1 MKSKFREDI
10 QQLIEYKRFKDF
22 SPIQKKAIPL
32 ILDKKDVIGVSATGT
47 GKSHAFILP
56 ILQMVD
62 SSLNEIQAIIT
73 APTRE
78 LAIQLYTMISE
89 INMFNEDINI
99 KLIASGKDKE
109 RMIEGLKT
117 QPHIVVGTI
126 GRQKDLFVDEA
137 VLRLDS
143 AKIIVI
149 DEADMTLELGFLQ
162 QVDEICGRLPKKLQM
177 LVFSATVPSQLQPF
191 LRKYMTRPT
200 LIEATEKHELS
211 PNIEHILI
219 NCRYSSYAD
228 KLLKILPGIQPYVC
242 MIFARTKQEVISVA
256 ELLKNKGYDIIEIH
270 GDLSNRERKQ
280 ALKAISADKTSYI
293 VCSDIMARGL
303 DIESVSHVISL
314 GLPSSLNYYTHRSG
328 RTGRA
333 GRSGTS
339 YVLFDQSDINGIKVL
354 RNQGFNFS
362 YKDYRRGQWVDV
374 KPFDF
379 KPTRKKLS
387 EEDVEIQKI
396 MKKPVKKV
404 KPGYKKKRE
413 AEVEKIRRRQR
424 RLKIKAAIKEQQKER
439 AKKAQREKRET
450 DR

>member
-1 MKSKFREDI
+1 MNFKFREDI

-62 SSLNEIQAIIT
+62 SSLNEIQAIIA

-126 GRQKDLFVDEA
+126 GRLKDLFVDEA
-137 VLRLDS
+137 VLRLDT
-143 AKIIVI
+143 AKTIVI
-149 DEADMTLELGFLQ
+149 DEADMTLELGFLE

-177 LVFSATVPSQLQPF
+177 LVFSATIPSQLQPF
-191 LRKYMTRPT
+191 LRKYMNRPT
-200 LIEATEKHELS
+200 LIEATEQHELS
-211 PNIEHILI
+211 PDIEHVLV
-219 NCRYSSYAD
+219 NCRYASYTD

-256 ELLKNKGYDIIEIH
+256 ELLKKKGYDIVEIH

-339 YVLFDQSDINGIKVL
+339 YVLFNQSDYNGIKVL
-354 RNQGFNFS
+354 RNQGFEFL

-379 KPTRKKLS
+379 RPTRKKLT
-387 EEDVEIQKI
+387 EEDHEIQKI
-396 MKKPVKKV
+396 LKKPVKKV
-404 KPGYKKKRE
+404 KPGYKKKRQ
-413 AEVEKIRRRQR
+413 AEIDKIRRRQR
-424 RLKIKAAIKEQQKER
+424 RLKIKASIKQQQKER
-439 AKKAQREKRET
+439 AKQAQREKRELNK
-450 DR
+450 

>member
-1 MKSKFREDI
+1 MNFKFREDI

-62 SSLNEIQAIIT
+62 SSLNEIQAIIA

-126 GRQKDLFVDEA
+126 GRLKDLFVDEA
-137 VLRLDS
+137 ALRLDT
-143 AKIIVI
+143 AKTIVI
-149 DEADMTLELGFLQ
+149 DEADMTLELGFLE

-177 LVFSATVPSQLQPF
+177 LVFSATIPSQLQPF
-191 LRKYMTRPT
+191 LRKYMNRPT
-200 LIEATEKHELS
+200 LIEATEQHELS
-211 PNIEHILI
+211 PDIEHVLV
-219 NCRYSSYAD
+219 NCRYASYTD

-256 ELLKNKGYDIIEIH
+256 ELLKKKGYDIVEIH

-339 YVLFDQSDINGIKVL
+339 YVLFNQSDYNGIKVL
-354 RNQGFNFS
+354 RNQGFEFL

-379 KPTRKKLS
+379 RPTRKKLT
-387 EEDVEIQKI
+387 EEDHEIQKI
-396 MKKPVKKV
+396 LKKPVKKV
-404 KPGYKKKRE
+404 KPGYKKKRQ
-413 AEVEKIRRRQR
+413 AEIDKIRRRQR
-424 RLKIKAAIKEQQKER
+424 RLKIKASIKQQQKER
-439 AKKAQREKRET
+439 AKQAQREKRELNK
-450 DR
+450 